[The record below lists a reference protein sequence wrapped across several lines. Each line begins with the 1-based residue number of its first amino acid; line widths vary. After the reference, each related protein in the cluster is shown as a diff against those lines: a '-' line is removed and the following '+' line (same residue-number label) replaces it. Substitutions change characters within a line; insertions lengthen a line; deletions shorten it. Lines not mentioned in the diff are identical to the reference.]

1 MAAVLSC
8 DHRWAGLQWFGHI
21 VGCKIHLFR
30 KSLVILRLIG
40 PSVLESM
47 QHRVIVIHAEL

>member
-21 VGCKIHLFR
+21 VGCKIHEEIVSDSKIERTL
-30 KSLVILRLIG
+30 G
-40 PSVLESM
+40 PGKCAASCHSDSC
-47 QHRVIVIHAEL
+47 